1 MGHSEFGIVVTVRI
15 EENPRSQRKMPEK
28 QSKYTCIQM
37 PQSEKLMKVGSVL
50 FHGSGSEW
58 DIREGKSTLWARRP
72 KNSPHSLSH
81 KKRNIHCSIKEIH
94 LAILTNTFDYL
105 DKYI

>member
-37 PQSEKLMKVGSVL
+37 PESEKKLMKVGSVL

-81 KKRNIHCSIKEIH
+81 KKEYSLLNY
-94 LAILTNTFDYL
+94 TNTSCNF